1 MATNTVFGV
10 HLTEISLAKL
20 KRRIT
25 FKEMRH
31 LAFGRFTLSIT
42 AYLFSRVLTVPQFTK
57 KFENVQAYGSAW
69 KLPRYHTW
77 TGPEI
82 KYAIS
87 FSNTFSRTQKRRV
100 TGHHFDL
107 WARTC
112 FCLRTH
118 FCALSESQDSTEMR
132 VRAFAPLIVYFFFFI
147 DFFIALFLF
156 IFFIA
161 FAMMLE
167 CYSKL

>member
-1 MATNTVFGV
+1 
-10 HLTEISLAKL
+10 
-20 KRRIT
+20 
-25 FKEMRH
+25 MRH

-118 FCALSESQDSTEMR
+118 FRALSESQDSTEMR
-132 VRAFAPLIVYFFFFI
+132 VRASSVL
-147 DFFIALFLF
+147 LFTSSFSSTSSSCRFSSWRSSFSSTSSLTWP
-156 IFFIA
+156 
-161 FAMMLE
+161 
-167 CYSKL
+167 